1 MRITIGD
8 IDLMHRDGIDILNH
22 AGGIAIM
29 AVHVFAWKNQIKPA
43 DVTPRQASQALK
55 EFKYSLEN
63 DLTPKKSESRSSSS
77 SSKDPGIRGLLDGLF
92 HLAGVVGVDP
102 RDLTVRELTQMG
114 KPHQRP
120 EPKMKPG
127 QTKIPLSGENL
138 SLLRSVF
145 VKDKKNVD

>member
-63 DLTPKKSESRSSSS
+63 DLTPKQSESRSSSS
-77 SSKDPGIRGLLDGLF
+77 SSKDSGIRGLLDGL
-92 HLAGVVGVDP
+92 HPQDMILE
-102 RDLTVRELTQMG
+102 R
-114 KPHQRP
+114 
-120 EPKMKPG
+120 
-127 QTKIPLSGENL
+127 
-138 SLLRSVF
+138 
-145 VKDKKNVD
+145 